1 MDHPYVSEWE
11 NYKNR
16 IMQDREALS
25 SHFQSLDQQLQQFQ
39 TNQDQQQY
47 VELLDQW
54 QRSKGQLE
62 NADSLLEQLDVNQW
76 LRG

>member
-1 MDHPYVSEWE
+1 MDHPYILEWE
-11 NYKNR
+11 NYKNK
-16 IMQDREALS
+16 IMENREVLS
-25 SHFQSLDQQLQQFQ
+25 SQFHSLDQQLQQVQ
-39 TNQDQQQY
+39 SDGDKQQY
-47 VELLDQW
+47 ADLLDQW

>member
-11 NYKNR
+11 NYKNK
-16 IMQDREALS
+16 ITESREALS
-25 SHFQSLDQQLQQFQ
+25 SQFQSLDHQLQQVQ
-39 TNQDQQQY
+39 TDGDQQQY
-47 VELLDQW
+47 ADLLDQW
-54 QRSKGQLE
+54 QRSKGQLD